1 MFIQVVTLVFWFLTL
16 IHFPK
21 SESTPSIFSKRYGEK
36 ILGEVSEFQNL
47 DCKLKKVQLDLVF

>member
-1 MFIQVVTLVFWFLTL
+1 MVTLVFWFLTL